1 MAQHA
6 ANQFAPVARERPANL
21 AGMNTS
27 TAPSIEIFRA
37 GRHVDMAG
45 REIEFTREDL
55 AELASS
61 YDPTVHEAPVVVGH
75 PKTNAPAYGWVK
87 RLTLDGDVLK
97 AELGQLDPAFAELVE
112 AGRYKKRSAS
122 FWLPKSRGNPT
133 PGRLALKHVG
143 FLGAVPPAVK
153 GLKDVEFADG
163 DEAVEFAM
171 NDRRWGF
178 RYAADLFRRVRDW
191 MIEEKGLE
199 KADAVLPS
207 WQIEGLDDASQPDE
221 QAAGPAFAES
231 AAGAKAAGEAGEP
244 DGNALAFAERERAL
258 AEREAR
264 LAEEERRLAEARAKA
279 ERDEA
284 AAFADGL
291 VSAGKLLPRDRAAVV
306 ELLLTVPGEPVS
318 FADGDQTV
326 EKPAAQLLREV
337 LERLPLQVEFG
348 ERARPDGAA
357 ASVAFAAPSG
367 ALVPAED
374 LELLSRARAYQ
385 AEHKVPFID
394 AVRAIGG

>member
-1 MAQHA
+1 
-6 ANQFAPVARERPANL
+6 
-21 AGMNTS
+21 MNTA

-37 GRHVDMAG
+37 GRHVDMSG

-61 YDPTVHEAPVVVGH
+61 YDPAVHEAPVVVGH

-122 FWLPKSRGNPT
+122 FWLPKSKGNPT
-133 PGRLALKHVG
+133 PGKLALKHVG

-153 GLKDVEFADG
+153 GLKDVEFAQG

-171 NDRRWGF
+171 GDRRWGF
-178 RYAADLFRRVRDW
+178 RHAADLFRRVRDW

-199 KADAVLPS
+199 KADAVLPG
-207 WQIEGLDDASQPDE
+207 WQIDGLDDASQPDE
-221 QAAGPAFAES
+221 PAAGPAFAET
-231 AAGAKAAGEAGEP
+231 AARAAADAP
-244 DGNALAFAERERAL
+244 DQPDEKALAFAERERAL

-264 LAEEERRLAEARAKA
+264 LAEEARRLAEARAKA
-279 ERDEA
+279 EREDA

-306 ELLLTVPGEPVS
+306 ELLLAMPAEPVA
-318 FADGDQTV
+318 FAEGDQTV

-337 LERLPLQVEFG
+337 LERLPPQVEFG
-348 ERARPDGAA
+348 ERARPTSQAGT
-357 ASVAFAAPSG
+357 VAFAAPSD

-374 LELLSRARAYQ
+374 LERLARARAFA
-385 AEHKVPFID
+385 AEHQVPLVE
-394 AVRAIGG
+394 AARALGG